1 MRRAIRQVPYVVAL
15 TGAAALL
22 CTSVVAATA
31 GTAGAAGPTPSSM
44 SPVRASPVSA
54 SPVSASDS
62 IPSEPVADGD
72 LLIPNHSF
80 ESGLTQWTVQS
91 GRHGDQADAACE
103 GAVTTAAEYP
113 RSGIASA
120 RLTPSRT
127 CAMPALAGAPVDVR
141 AGTTYTAFATVR
153 AAHGGAAIGLRYLD
167 SAGNTVGEVWSA
179 RSTADEQPATI
190 RTDAKAPPAA
200 TSARVVVAATGET
213 YVDDVLVSARFTD
226 LGNQVKV
233 DANANGTAYS
243 TDGHGRDVAYTTLTG
258 GHGFDARLVGV
269 DLVTTKVTLDIP
281 IPKAMGAWNAGSTPD
296 GTVYVGAYNYADPGV
311 NGHLYSYTPGA
322 DHVVDLGEPVP
333 GDGFL
338 YGVTGAPDGSVY
350 GGSFPSGGVWKYT
363 PGKGY
368 TQIGPRPILP
378 GIQYVRSIGYDQ
390 STGIVYAG
398 TGGSS
403 HIVACRADGVGDCV
417 ELLPSSYAK
426 YPWVYNLT
434 ADDGHAFA
442 RVTDDHGDDHLVVL
456 KASVGADGAIHG
468 EVVKDIPGLAF
479 PGASNAVD
487 GKVYYAKNGALFSY
501 DIATATETDLKANTG
516 IFARQWTVLRFAD
529 QDAYPGNTLV
539 GTNSGGYVARYNI
552 PTGKLTVTQVA
563 NLPKA
568 VADIE
573 TIVGGPDGKIY
584 NAGYLVGGL
593 GVYSPMRQDE
603 QILVPNTAG
612 YGQAEGM
619 TVLGDRIYQGV
630 YPGAFIRSFDPA
642 TAAAGKGPRT
652 DCELHEEQDR
662 PYGMLAAYGKVWAG
676 TMAIY
681 GRNAGA
687 LSVLDPADGSCRVYK
702 NVVPEQSLVSLTASH
717 GLIFGGSM
725 VWGGLGAD
733 PTQPEAK
740 LLAFDPATEK
750 ATTYDLPVRGIRA
763 ITGLVT
769 APDGKVWLLAQNHI
783 FEFDP
788 DSRTFLRG
796 RNAFPDLT
804 YDPNTRITAY
814 DGKLITAQDGY
825 IYGAIQQKYFFRL
838 DPRNGAV
845 TVLSSSIQAFNLA
858 EDGYGNIYLIRH
870 ANRLLRYVPE
880 PRR

>member
-1 MRRAIRQVPYVVAL
+1 MSAPDPAAGK
-15 TGAAALL
+15 TAASEAAA
-22 CTSVVAATA
+22 
-31 GTAGAAGPTPSSM
+31 
-44 SPVRASPVSA
+44 
-54 SPVSASDS
+54 
-62 IPSEPVADGD
+62 SEPVADGD

-80 ESGLTQWTVQS
+80 ESGLTGWTVQS
-91 GRHGDQADAACE
+91 GRHGDDAGPACE
-103 GAVTTAAEYP
+103 GTVTVVSQFP
-113 RSGIASA
+113 KSGTASA
-120 RLTPSRT
+120 RLTPARA
-127 CAMPALAGAPVDVR
+127 CVMPALASAPVDVR

-167 SAGNTVGEVWSA
+167 SAGGTVGEVWSA
-179 RSTADEQPATI
+179 RASANEQPATM
-190 RTDAKAPPAA
+190 RADAKAPAA
-200 TSARVVVAATGET
+200 AKSARIVVATTGET
-213 YVDDVLVSARFTD
+213 FVDDVLVSARFTD

-233 DANANGTAYS
+233 NATANGTAYS
-243 TDGHGRDVAYTTLTG
+243 TDGHGRDTAYTTLTG
-258 GHGFDARLVGV
+258 GHGFDAHLVGI
-269 DLVTTKVTLDIP
+269 DLVTTEVTLDIP
-281 IPKAMGAWNAGSTPD
+281 IPKAMGAWNATSTPD
-296 GTVYVGAYNYADPGV
+296 GTVYIGAYNYADPGV

-322 DHVVDLGEPVP
+322 DQVVDLGEPVP

-390 STGIVYAG
+390 TTGIVYAG

-468 EVVKDIPGLAF
+468 EVVTDIPGLSF
-479 PGASNAVD
+479 PGVSNAVD
-487 GKVYYAKNGALFSY
+487 GKVYYAKSGALFSY
-501 DIATATETDLKANTG
+501 DIASGTETDLKANTG
-516 IFARQWTVLRFAD
+516 IWARQWTVLHLAD
-529 QDAYPGNTLV
+529 QDAYPGDTLV
-539 GTNSGGYVARYNI
+539 GTNSSGYVARYNI
-552 PTGKLTVTQVA
+552 PTGKLTITQVA
-563 NLPKA
+563 ALPKA

-593 GVYSPMRQDE
+593 GVYSPMRQDQ
-603 QILVPNTAG
+603 QILVPNSAG

-630 YPGAFIRSFDPA
+630 YPGAFIKSFDPA

-662 PYGMLAAYGKVWAG
+662 PYGMLGAYGKVWAG

-687 LSVLDPADGSCRVYK
+687 LSVFDPADGSCTVYK
-702 NVVPEQSLVSLTASH
+702 NVVPEQSLVSLTASR
-717 GLIFGGSM
+717 GLIFGGSL

-733 PTQPEAK
+733 PTQAEAK
-740 LLAFDPATEK
+740 LLVFDPATEK

-763 ITGLVT
+763 ITGLTT

-783 FEFDP
+783 FQFDP
-788 DSRTFLRG
+788 DSRTFARG

-814 DGKLITAQDGY
+814 DGTLITAKDGY
-825 IYGAIQQKYFFRL
+825 IYGAIRQKYFFRL
-838 DPRNGAV
+838 DPRSGAV
-845 TVLSSSIQAFNLA
+845 TVLSSSIEAFNLA

-880 PRR
+880 PRQ